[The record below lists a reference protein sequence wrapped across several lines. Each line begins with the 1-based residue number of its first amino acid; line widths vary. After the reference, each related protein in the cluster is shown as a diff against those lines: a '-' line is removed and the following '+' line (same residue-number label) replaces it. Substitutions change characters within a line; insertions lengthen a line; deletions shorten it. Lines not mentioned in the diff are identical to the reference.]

1 VGNTTAT
8 TRRTTIQVRRRRR
21 VRSMGRVSVE
31 CRANIARAS
40 SMVFASLRWRATEDD
55 DSGRLV
61 AVDDDGNEGGRRHT
75 RVHSR

>member
-1 VGNTTAT
+1 
-8 TRRTTIQVRRRRR
+8 
-21 VRSMGRVSVE
+21 MGRVSVE
-31 CRANIARAS
+31 CRANITRAS